1 MQTSLVCADQR
12 WHLQATGV
20 MMRKKRLIVLLAF
33 VEIVALTVMM
43 WVVLK

>member
-1 MQTSLVCADQR
+1 
-12 WHLQATGV
+12 

-33 VEIVALTVMM
+33 VEIVALSVMM